1 MPELPIDMIQ
11 YAFYLRSFL
20 LCLMALVL
28 LAAMGGPFIAVISEH
43 AARAQKKVFHDKF
56 ARQMATMSVTLSL
69 CALPFCLGG
78 WAVLAF
84 RHPAYVIEG
93 VLSPLLGQASIFVLG
108 ILAVALLFLIQYQNS
123 WVRLKEAKLFHMLI
137 GWLTVF
143 VTVGGVYLLLALKRV
158 MIHYP
163 EAFAADPTMASFLSV
178 ARFVPLESTLWPFFA
193 AIVLAAPAAAGGLG
207 LLWLLLRRNKE
218 DFGRDYYAYAFK
230 RAAKFALLFGIPA
243 AAAVAWHAV
252 WLAPRF
258 SGIELAQMNLALI
271 DPSQPEWIALAAS
284 IGALLLACLLWG
296 VIAASKTPLRQKP
309 TAWFAALLLFAAVLG
324 EGFVLG
330 RLFSLF

>member
-1 MPELPIDMIQ
+1 MPEVSIDMVQ

-56 ARQMATMSVTLSL
+56 AKQMATMSVTLSL

-84 RHPAYVIEG
+84 RHPAYVLEG

-108 ILAVALLFLIQYQNS
+108 ILAVAFLFMLQYQS
-123 WVRLKEAKLFHMLI
+123 TWARLKEAKPFHILL
-137 GWLTVF
+137 GWLTII

-163 EAFAADPTMASFLSV
+163 EAFAADPSMASFISV
-178 ARFVPLESTLWPFFA
+178 ARSISFQSTLWPFFA
-193 AIVLAAPAAAGGLG
+193 AIILAAPAAAGGLG
-207 LLWLLLRRNKE
+207 LLWLLLRRTKE

-230 RAAKFALLFGIPA
+230 RAAKFALVFGILA
-243 AAAVAWHAV
+243 AGAVAWHAV

-258 SGIELAQMNLALI
+258 SELGLASINL
-271 DPSQPEWIALAAS
+271 SQPEWIAFVVSLGS
-284 IGALLLACLLWG
+284 LLLACILWG
-296 VIAASKTPLRQKP
+296 VVAASKTPLRQKP
-309 TAWFAALLLFAAVLG
+309 AVLLAALLLFVAVLG

-330 RLFSLF
+330 RLYSLF

>member
-1 MPELPIDMIQ
+1 MPEVSIDMVQ

-56 ARQMATMSVTLSL
+56 AKQMATMSVTLSL

-84 RHPAYVIEG
+84 RHPAYVLEG

-108 ILAVALLFLIQYQNS
+108 ILAVAFLFLLQYQSS
-123 WVRLKEAKLFHMLI
+123 WARLKEAKPFHMLL
-137 GWLTVF
+137 GWLTLI

-163 EAFAADPTMASFLSV
+163 EAFAADPSMASFISV
-178 ARFVPLESTLWPFFA
+178 ARSIPLQSTLWPFFA
-193 AIVLAAPAAAGGLG
+193 AILLAAPAASGGLG
-207 LLWLLLRRNKE
+207 LLWLLLRRTKE

-230 RAAKFALLFGIPA
+230 RAAKFALVSGMLA
-243 AAAVAWHAV
+243 AGGVAWHAV

-258 SGIELAQMNLALI
+258 SELGLASINL
-271 DPSQPEWIALAAS
+271 SQPEWIAFAVSLGS
-284 IGALLLACLLWG
+284 LLLACILWG
-296 VIAASKTPLRQKP
+296 VVAASKTPLRQKP
-309 TAWFAALLLFAAVLG
+309 AALLAALLLFTAVLG

-330 RLFSLF
+330 RLYSLF